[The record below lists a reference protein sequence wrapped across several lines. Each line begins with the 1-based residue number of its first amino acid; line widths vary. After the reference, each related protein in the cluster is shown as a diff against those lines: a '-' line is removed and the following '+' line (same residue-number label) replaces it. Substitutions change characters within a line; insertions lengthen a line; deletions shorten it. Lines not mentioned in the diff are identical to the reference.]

1 MKVSDTSLNPLRT
14 APNLLTLMRICM
26 APFLVA
32 AILDDHFALGFWL
45 FMAAGLTDA
54 LDGLLARALH
64 QRSMLGHY
72 LDPVADKLLLST
84 LFLVLLH
91 KGLMPV
97 TVTVLV
103 FGRDVGI
110 LLVAAILY
118 AAIGRREFRPSIFGK
133 ANTLAQ
139 IGAVAAVLLNQ
150 LTDAA
155 WVVHLRTIALDATI
169 ALTVASG
176 LHYAWMVSRRS
187 GSTGSNGSAGR
198 TNGQA
203 PVA

>member
-1 MKVSDTSLNPLRT
+1 MPEAQNHRLNPLRS

-32 AILDDHFALGFWL
+32 AILEGHYLLSFWL
-45 FMAAGLTDA
+45 FAAAGLTDA
-54 LDGLLARALH
+54 LDGTLARVLK
-64 QRSMLGHY
+64 QRSMFGQY

-110 LLVAAILY
+110 LLVAALLY
-118 AAIGRREFRPSIFGK
+118 ATVGRREFHPSIFGK

-139 IGAVAAVLLNQ
+139 IAAVAAVLLHQ
-150 LTDAA
+150 ITTAY
-155 WVVHLRTIALDATI
+155 WVAVTRQVALDLTI
-169 ALTVASG
+169 ALTVISG
-176 LHYAWMVSRRS
+176 LHYAWVVSRR
-187 GSTGSNGSAGR
+187 TNPPAANGAATR
-198 TNGQA
+198 
-203 PVA
+203 